1 MSEQRIALDVS
12 YAKLAG
18 IGIGVYTTQMWAALA
33 PLLGERLVPVF
44 SKFARPPRSA
54 RRTFRERLDT
64 LMRDL
69 WWHQAG
75 ALIAA
80 RRRGA
85 ALLHLPAG
93 LGPVAGRFP
102 VVATIHDVMPIR
114 LAPMFRPWFR
124 RYAGFVMPRLA
135 QRARA
140 VITVS
145 ETAKLEIAEEFQL
158 APERIS
164 VIPHGVDPAFQ
175 PLRPGDPRAAEVRRR
190 YELPETFIL
199 AVGSIEPRKNLE
211 RLLEAIGLLRSRPRT
226 RDVVLVHSGPE
237 GWHPEQVFRRARE
250 LRLDGA
256 ARFLGYTPARDLQV
270 LYGLA
275 RAFVYPS
282 LWEAFGI
289 PVIEAMACGCP
300 VVTSGLSSLPEIA
313 GDAALFVDPHS
324 VEEIANGVAAVW
336 SDDARRADLVRKGLD
351 RVREFTWERAARAT
365 IAVYEAALV

>member
-1 MSEQRIALDVS
+1 MSQPRIALDVS
-12 YAKLAG
+12 FAKLV
-18 IGIGVYTTQMWAALA
+18 GIGVGVYASNIWAALT
-33 PLLGERLVPVF
+33 PLLGDRLVPVC
-44 SKFARPPRSA
+44 SKFARPPRGA

-75 ALIAA
+75 VTVAA
-80 RRRGA
+80 RRCGA
-85 ALLHLPAG
+85 QLLHLPAG
-93 LGPVAGRFP
+93 VGPVAGRFP
-102 VVATIHDVMPIR
+102 AVTTIHDVMPIR
-114 LAPMFRPWFR
+114 FAPMFRPWYR

-135 QRARA
+135 RRARA

-145 ETAKLEIAEEFQL
+145 QTAKQEIAEEFGL

-164 VIPHGVDPAFQ
+164 VIPHGVDPAFR
-175 PLRPGDPRAAEVRRR
+175 PLLPGDPRVPDVRRR
-190 YELPETFIL
+190 YELPEAFVL

-211 RLLEAIGLLRSRPRT
+211 RLLQAISLLRTRPGT
-226 RDVVLVHSGPE
+226 RDVTLVHSGPE
-237 GWHPEQVFRRARE
+237 GWHVDHVAERVRQ
-250 LRLDGA
+250 LGLSGA
-256 ARFLGYTPARDLQV
+256 ARFLGYTPAADLQV

-282 LWEAFGI
+282 LWEAFGL

-324 VEEIANGVAAVW
+324 ADDIARGVAAVW
-336 SDDARRADLVRKGLD
+336 EDGARRAVLVQKGLA
-351 RVREFTWERAARAT
+351 RVRDFTWARAARAT
-365 IAVYEAALV
+365 IAVYEAALA